1 MARLRISRIPKLN
14 TIVIRQDQE
23 RAFFIASPSSIVL
36 GIDTFSFILK
46 FLVENGYVS
55 HKVLEG
61 VLEEYYSE
69 KLGIKNDT
77 TTI

>member
-23 RAFFIASPSSIVL
+23 RTFFIASPSSIVL

-46 FLVENGYVS
+46 FLVENGYIS
-55 HKVLEG
+55 HKILEG
-61 VLEEYYSE
+61 ILEEYNSS
-69 KLGIKNDT
+69 KSGVRNDT
-77 TTI
+77 ITV